1 LSRVLNL
8 LTTDR
13 HGAAE
18 PQPKASAESQ
28 MNTDERRSA
37 FICVHLWLHFVQ
49 FMLLLFLMVAAG
61 APLAHARKSG
71 AGRDSRQSTQ
81 NSADIRID
89 YNLAR
94 REIQSLEAA
103 INGVINSMF
112 SNSPFALTQKAK
124 GAYLKG
130 YGFIFNFLVDIHRA
144 VINTPFGT
152 ARVYP
157 EMMLEEKKK
166 RIEEVKEKL
175 ARVIF
180 DSGDGLRQL
189 PKDESVTIV
198 AFLQDR
204 SFPDEESI
212 SRTIVMRASKKDIDE
227 LAHKENRFKEL
238 KQRIEVIEY

>member
-1 LSRVLNL
+1 MKNPGRGKVNRVVM
-8 LTTDR
+8 
-13 HGAAE
+13 AVA
-18 PQPKASAESQ
+18 
-28 MNTDERRSA
+28 
-37 FICVHLWLHFVQ
+37 
-49 FMLLLFLMVAAG
+49 LLFLVVAAG
-61 APLAHARKSG
+61 PPLAHARESG
-71 AGRDSRQSTQ
+71 VGGNPRQSAQ
-81 NSADIRID
+81 NSPDIRID

-94 REIQSLEAA
+94 REIQALEAA

-112 SNSPFALTQKAK
+112 SNSPFALTQKTK

-130 YGFIFNFLVDIHRA
+130 YGFTFNFLVDIHRA

-157 EMMLEEKKK
+157 EIMLEEKKK
-166 RIEEVKEKL
+166 RIEEIKEKL

-189 PKDESVTIV
+189 PRDESVTIV
-198 AFLQDR
+198 AFFQDR

-212 SRTIVMRASKKDIDE
+212 SRTIVMRAFKKDIDE
-227 LAHKENRFKEL
+227 LARKENRFKEL

>member
-1 LSRVLNL
+1 MNNPGQGKVNRVVM
-8 LTTDR
+8 
-13 HGAAE
+13 AVA
-18 PQPKASAESQ
+18 
-28 MNTDERRSA
+28 
-37 FICVHLWLHFVQ
+37 
-49 FMLLLFLMVAAG
+49 LLFLVVAAG
-61 APLAHARKSG
+61 PPLAHARKG
-71 AGRDSRQSTQ
+71 GVGGNPRQSAQ
-81 NSADIRID
+81 NSPDIRID

-94 REIQSLEAA
+94 REIQALEAA

-112 SNSPFALTQKAK
+112 SNSPFALTQKTK

-130 YGFIFNFLVDIHRA
+130 YGFTFNFLVDIHRA

-157 EMMLEEKKK
+157 EIMLEEKKK
-166 RIEEVKEKL
+166 RIEEIKEKL

-189 PKDESVTIV
+189 PRDESVTIV

-212 SRTIVMRASKKDIDE
+212 SRTIVMRAFKKDIDE
-227 LAHKENRFKEL
+227 LARKENRFKEL

>member
-1 LSRVLNL
+1 LSWLSTKPR
-8 LTTDR
+8 
-13 HGAAE
+13 
-18 PQPKASAESQ
+18 
-28 MNTDERRSA
+28 MNTDKHRSV
-37 FICVHLWLHFVQ
+37 FICVHPWFHFAE
-49 FMLLLFLMVAAG
+49 FTLLLFLMVVAG
-61 APLAHARKSG
+61 TLPAHPRDGGTGKNSG
-71 AGRDSRQSTQ
+71 QSPRGAQ
-81 NSADIRID
+81 NSTDARID

-94 REIQSLEAA
+94 REIQTLEAV

-112 SNSPFALTQKAK
+112 SNSPFALTQKTK

-130 YGFIFNFLVDIHRA
+130 YGFTFDFLVDIHRA

-189 PKDESVTIV
+189 PRDESVTIV
-198 AFLQDR
+198 AFFQDR

-212 SRTIVMRASKKDIDE
+212 SRTIVMRAFKKDIDE
-227 LAHKENRFKEL
+227 LSRKENRFKEL

>member
-1 LSRVLNL
+1 VRSEKREKVNRV
-8 LTTDR
+8 
-13 HGAAE
+13 
-18 PQPKASAESQ
+18 SAG
-28 MNTDERRSA
+28 
-37 FICVHLWLHFVQ
+37 VVV
-49 FMLLLFLMVAAG
+49 LFLMAAG
-61 APLAHARKSG
+61 GASPAHARKSG
-71 AGRDSRQSTQ
+71 AGRNPRQAAQ
-81 NSADIRID
+81 NSTDIRID

-94 REIQSLEAA
+94 REIQTLEAV

-112 SNSPFALTQKAK
+112 SNSPFVLAQKTK

-130 YGFIFNFLVDIHRA
+130 YGFTFNFLVDIHRA

-166 RIEEVKEKL
+166 RIEEIKEKL

-180 DSGDGLRQL
+180 DSGNGLRQL

-212 SRTIVMRASKKDIDE
+212 SRTIVMRAFKKDIDE
-227 LAHKENRFKEL
+227 LARKENRFKDL

>member
-1 LSRVLNL
+1 
-8 LTTDR
+8 
-13 HGAAE
+13 
-18 PQPKASAESQ
+18 
-28 MNTDERRSA
+28 MNTDKHGSVL
-37 FICVHLWLHFVQ
+37 ICVHRWFHFAQ
-49 FMLLLFLMVAAG
+49 FTLLLFLMVAG
-61 APLAHARKSG
+61 KAPLAHARKSG
-71 AGRDSRQSTQ
+71 VGRNPRQSAQ
-81 NSADIRID
+81 NSTDTRID
-89 YNLAR
+89 YNRVR
-94 REIQSLEAA
+94 REIQTLEAV

-112 SNSPFALTQKAK
+112 SNTPFALTQKTK

-157 EMMLEEKKK
+157 EIMLEEKKK
-166 RIEEVKEKL
+166 RMEEVKEKL

-189 PKDESVTIV
+189 PRDESVTIV
-198 AFLQDR
+198 AFFQDR

-212 SRTIVMRASKKDIDE
+212 SRTIVMRAFKKDIDE
-227 LAHKENRFKEL
+227 LARKENRFKDL